1 MRIVSHIFSR
11 FLTGRKRPYAR
22 ISLWGIRSIWS
33 QLLPSITTT
42 VQGGT
47 CGEARRTARR
57 LAWECLARSLH
68 SCVSSSHRSSSAGP
82 NVPGA
87 ASPASPGRPPFTRG
101 QALRSRDP
109 GHLFPHSCCKS
120 SRNAPP
126 SRHMAYGDASP
137 PSSGSRIRPAP
148 RRPSQSRTP
157 FQCATWNRPR
167 RPVSPGECPR
177 ERWTSSNGIQ
187 HPKRQLFVDTYY
199 RTQRAGKEKK
209 SGSRTNDAKQERR
222 RKGTAPKER
231 KEKRIPL
238 TPEARKER
246 RRTNHKEKLAKAK
259 ASGLCR
265 HCDEPAIEGQTRCD
279 RCSEGHRLSGRV
291 YGIKSRA
298 KAKEAR
304 EMAQAMAPAENIPAG
319 GPTKCRH
326 CQDPP
331 RPGQTRCGRC
341 ATRHNGYRRRSEA
354 KKRSQAQN
362 KDTTEERP
370 R

>member
-1 MRIVSHIFSR
+1 MRHREPPTQARVSR
-11 FLTGRKRPYAR
+11 G
-22 ISLWGIRSIWS
+22 
-33 QLLPSITTT
+33 
-42 VQGGT
+42 
-47 CGEARRTARR
+47 
-57 LAWECLARSLH
+57 
-68 SCVSSSHRSSSAGP
+68 VSS
-82 NVPGA
+82 
-87 ASPASPGRPPFTRG
+87 GRWTG
-101 QALRSRDP
+101 
-109 GHLFPHSCCKS
+109 
-120 SRNAPP
+120 
-126 SRHMAYGDASP
+126 
-137 PSSGSRIRPAP
+137 SSGIH
-148 RRPSQSRTP
+148 
-157 FQCATWNRPR
+157 
-167 RPVSPGECPR
+167 
-177 ERWTSSNGIQ
+177 

-326 CQDPP
+326 CQNPP

-354 KKRSQAQN
+354 KKKAQAQN
-362 KDTTEERP
+362 KDTIAERP